1 MSHRFYFVHLYA
13 ALMAFGAD
21 VQAEDQTSDGRMD
34 IALKLPDIIYII
46 ELKYGKNA
54 QEAIDQIVGKD
65 YAARF
70 AHDPRPITAIGL
82 NISHDRRTIDDT
94 LILPLN

>member
-1 MSHRFYFVHLYA
+1 MKFCKDTKNFI
-13 ALMAFGAD
+13 MQF
-21 VQAEDQTSDGRMD
+21 
-34 IALKLPDIIYII
+34 IYII

-94 LILPLN
+94 LILPIN